1 MYNIYIIMLEPAT
14 ILVHIM
20 HVMQRRVYISVS
32 SNLCPHLRA
41 MARALPLVYMIAI
54 GILPHRI
61 L

>member
-32 SNLCPHLRA
+32 SNLCPRLRA
-41 MARALPLVYMIAI
+41 MARALQLVYMIAI